1 MAISVRQKVHE
12 FFSAYPKRHYPKGQ
26 ILVFT
31 NENPEYIF
39 YLTAGKVRKYDV
51 TYRGDEII
59 INMYQSPSYFPMSWA
74 LNHTPNKY
82 FYRTETEVDLHIVPA
97 DVAATF
103 LKKNPDVA
111 LDLLRRLYR
120 GLESVYGRLVHL
132 MSGTARVRLLYEL
145 IIECRRFGEK
155 RPDGSYLLKANEI
168 DLAALSGMARET
180 VSREMHKLKAKGW
193 ITVTKSGITVSDIA
207 QLEAALGNET

>member
-1 MAISVRQKVHE
+1 MASSVGQKVHE

-26 ILVFT
+26 ILIFA

-39 YLTAGKVRKYDV
+39 YITIGQVRKYAV
-51 TYRGDEII
+51 SYRGDEII
-59 INMYQSPSYFPMSWA
+59 MNIYQAPSYFPMSWA

-82 FYRTETEVDLHIVPA
+82 FYKTEIEVDLH
-97 DVAATF
+97 VAPVEDARNF
-103 LKKNPDVA
+103 LKQNPDVA

-120 GLESVYGRLVHL
+120 GLEGVYGRLVHL

-155 RPDGSYLLKANEI
+155 HPDGSYLLRASET
-168 DLAALSGMARET
+168 DLAARSGMARET
-180 VSREMHKLKAKGW
+180 VSREMHKLKEKGW
-193 ITVTKSGITVSDIA
+193 VTVTKRGVTVKAIA
-207 QLEAALGNET
+207 QLEAALGSES